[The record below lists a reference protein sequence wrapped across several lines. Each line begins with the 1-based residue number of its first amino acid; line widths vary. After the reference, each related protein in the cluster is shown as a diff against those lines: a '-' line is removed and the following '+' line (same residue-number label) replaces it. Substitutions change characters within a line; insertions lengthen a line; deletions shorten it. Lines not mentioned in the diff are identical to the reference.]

1 MSTNIV
7 VFIYDSHMILI
18 HLVCHDDIVSYV
30 ITYKMISLINML
42 IFFSI
47 FGRKVD
53 FVLIRPGKLM
63 SIGIPWMS
71 HETKSTRYIFFWRS
85 NPLGTFFFW
94 KKSTRYIWKMK
105 GRICKWLIKAK
116 WYTHMIWS
124 CVCSSTT
131 NHPKNY

>member
-1 MSTNIV
+1 MVVSWSGSLLYLIYMFIQSIWILVIQSLNYVNRKMSTNI

-18 HLVCHDDIVSYV
+18 HFVCHDDIISYV

-71 HETKSTRYIFFWRS
+71 HETKSSRFIFFFLKKQS
-85 NPLGTFFFW
+85 TGTFERW
-94 KKSTRYIWKMK
+94 KDDY
-105 GRICKWLIKAK
+105 CKLI
-116 WYTHMIWS
+116 
-124 CVCSSTT
+124 
-131 NHPKNY
+131 N